1 MHLFHVPD
9 LKEGILDLPE
19 EEAHHAFHVLRVK
32 SGDRIGLLDGKGGS
46 AEALIM
52 EAGKKGVRV
61 EAGAIDR
68 EPKKAATIQLAVAL
82 TKTSDRYEWFL
93 EKAVEIGIDRLIPLI
108 TERVERDRIRIDRLQ
123 KIAIAAMKQ
132 SQRRWLPVIE
142 EPMKLKDL
150 VRNELPN
157 QRFFGWCEGEH
168 RSLMELYNTAS
179 AAIVVIGPEGDL
191 TPGEAQILIE
201 HGFGSVGLGRT
212 RLRTETAALAACTWM
227 SLAQQR

>member
-1 MHLFHVPD
+1 MNLFHVPD
-9 LKEGILDLPE
+9 LIEGILDLPE

-46 AEALIM
+46 AEALII
-52 EAGKKGVRV
+52 EVGKKGVRV
-61 EAGAIDR
+61 EAGPIDR
-68 EPKKAATIQLAVAL
+68 EPRKAATIQLAVAV

-108 TERVERDRIRIDRLQ
+108 TERVERDRIRIDRLR

-132 SQRRWLPVIE
+132 SQRRWLPAIE
-142 EPMKLKDL
+142 KPMKLKDL
-150 VRNELPN
+150 FRNELPL
-157 QRFFGWCEGEH
+157 QRYFGWCEGEH
-168 RSLMELYNTAS
+168 PSLMELYTTAS
-179 AAIVVIGPEGDL
+179 DAIVVIGPEGDL
-191 TPGEAQILIE
+191 TSAEAQMLME
-201 HGFGSVGLGRT
+201 NGFKPIGLGSA